1 MSTTAP
7 TQRPQVDDA
16 TRAADLLATVRQW
29 HATHPQNLMAV
40 PPQLAWMAQRFPVR
54 YEVTEAGKA
63 ALAPPTSE
71 EGAA

>member
-16 TRAADLLATVRQW
+16 ARAADLLATVRQW
-29 HATHPQNLMAV
+29 HATHPQHI
-40 PPQLAWMAQRFPVR
+40 LAAQAADLLAQDSDAYIPSEPVR
-54 YEVTEAGKA
+54 H
-63 ALAPPTSE
+63 E